1 MTKQS
6 KKAKQS
12 KRRQKERRLLL
23 SLLLLIASGIFLGTA
38 TYAWFTANEKV
49 TVSPIDVTVSTS
61 SGIQISTDAKN
72 WKSVISNT
80 DITGASS
87 NYSGA
92 VNQLPSQLE
101 PVSSAGNVDSTGK
114 MEMYLGKIETNAGG
128 DFILTATKSTETNT
142 SGEDLNA
149 KFVAFDIFL
158 KNEQAETLYMTP
170 LSTVA
175 YVTSDSGIKNA
186 TRVAFVNLG
195 HSNAMDNDS
204 NRTTIQGLN
213 GNSGADAVVK
223 FWEPNYDV
231 HVLSGINNAANPYG
245 ITAVG
250 GVNLQ
255 VGANNPWIPY
265 SGVKANI
272 ASSANIK
279 REQATQALNASYF
292 TSFAYDSTANPAQTI
307 AYDST
312 ASTGGNQPV
321 PQTGVTPTTHTANYI
336 ATKEGY
342 TNSEYLAS
350 LDAGITKFRVYM
362 WIEGQDV
369 DCENMASGGEVVFNL
384 QLSIQPVTLSQQGG
398 GA

>member
-6 KKAKQS
+6 KKTKQAKR
-12 KRRQKERRLLL
+12 KQKERRLLL

-49 TVSPIDVTVSTS
+49 TISPIDVTVSTS

-80 DITGASS
+80 DITGAST
-87 NYSGA
+87 NYSNA

-101 PVSSAGNVDSTGK
+101 PVSSAGVVDSTGK

-142 SGEDLNA
+142 SGDDTNA
-149 KFVAFDIFL
+149 KFVAFDVFL
-158 KNEQAETLYMTP
+158 KNEQNETLYLTP

-175 YVTSDSGIKNA
+175 YVTADSGIKNA
-186 TRVAFVNLG
+186 TRVAFVTLG
-195 HSNAMDNDS
+195 HSSVMDNDS

-213 GNSGADAVVK
+213 GGASSDVK

-231 HVLSGINNAANPYG
+231 HTQSGLNNAANPYG
-245 ITAVG
+245 ITSINSTTLTVG
-250 GVNLQ
+250 G
-255 VGANNPWIPY
+255 NNPWIPY
-265 SGVKANI
+265 SGVKA
-272 ASSANIK
+272 AVPASANIK
-279 REQATQALNASYF
+279 REQATEALNSTYF
-292 TSFAYDSTANPAQTI
+292 TSLAYDSAHTPEQTI

-312 ASTGGNQPV
+312 GSNSI
-321 PQTGVTPTTHTANYI
+321 NYI
-336 ATKEGY
+336 ATPEGY
-342 TNSEYLAS
+342 TTSQTLTETAGL
-350 LDAGITKFRVYM
+350 LAGITKIRIYM

-369 DCENMASGGEVVFNL
+369 DCENMASGGEVIFNL
-384 QLSIQPVTLSQQGG
+384 QFSIKPVTVTP
-398 GA
+398 